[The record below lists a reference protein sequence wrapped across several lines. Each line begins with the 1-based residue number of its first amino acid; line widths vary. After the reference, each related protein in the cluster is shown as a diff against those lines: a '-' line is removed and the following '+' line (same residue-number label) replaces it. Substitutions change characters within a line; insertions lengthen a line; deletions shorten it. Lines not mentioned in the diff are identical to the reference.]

1 MSCFLNQRL
10 LGGINREM
18 AQPVEA
24 PEPEADG
31 PSFIPRPH
39 IAGENQLPRAALD
52 FYTYA
57 MALRHPYSH
66 MHQ

>member
-1 MSCFLNQRL
+1 
-10 LGGINREM
+10 M

-39 IAGENQLPRAALD
+39 IAGENQLPKVAL
-52 FYTYA
+52 
-57 MALRHPYSH
+57 
-66 MHQ
+66 